1 MVRYPPREFHIY
13 CDESYTSR
21 ERHMVYGGIVIPA
34 RDLQKL
40 DTKFATW
47 RLKNK
52 FGNGELKWEKVSKAR
67 LGAYK
72 SLIDF
77 YYSNRHRDGLHFKAM
92 TVDTKSADYAAF
104 RKENR
109 DIGYYKLYYF
119 FLLKK
124 LLPYAKDHDYSLCV
138 YVDDRDTNY
147 RFSDLRKFLNLAA
160 RRDYGFEIDVV
171 RMVARRRSHESQP
184 IQLAD
189 VLMGAI
195 GWSMNDMGDRPEA
208 SKAKTALAAYLASRL
223 GVRSLKEKAFA
234 VRNPLFNIWQFEF
247 SGKKRPGA

>member
-13 CDESYTSR
+13 CDESYTSG
-21 ERHMVYGGIVIPA
+21 ERYMVYGGIVVPA
-34 RDLQKL
+34 RDLQRL
-40 DTKFATW
+40 DALLATW

-52 FGNGELKWEKVSKAR
+52 FGDGELKWEKVSKAR
-67 LGAYK
+67 LAAYK

-77 YYSNRHRDGLHFKAM
+77 YYANRHRDGLHFMAM
-92 TVDTKSADYAAF
+92 TVDTQTADYVAF

-124 LLPYAKDHDYSLCV
+124 LLPYAKDQDYSLCV
-138 YVDDRDTNY
+138 YLDDRDTNY

-160 RRDYGFEIDVV
+160 RRDYGFALDVV
-171 RMVARRRSHESQP
+171 RIVTRRRSHESQP

-189 VLMGAI
+189 VMMGAI
-195 GWSMNDMGDRPEA
+195 GWSMNDMGDRPGA
-208 SKAKTALAAYLASRL
+208 SRPKKALAAYLASRL
-223 GVRSLKEKAFA
+223 NVGSLKEQCFA
-234 VRNPLFNIWQFEF
+234 TRNPLFNIWQFEF
-247 SGKKRPGA
+247 AGKKRPGA